1 MYGLRSAPSR
11 RLHRQA
17 TAQNLTVPTLM
28 LQHEMK
34 ESLDK
39 RHGKTM
45 EYDQQ
50 GSPRQAGLRIGG
62 DPTHLTGFFR
72 RHFATWNPERCDRGN
87 NGERA
92 LMHELHAT
100 PSMNGNHPAA
110 KMLQHRKT
118 AQRLAKQFQPVRGA
132 P

>member
-50 GSPRQAGLRIGG
+50 GSPPQAGLSGY
-62 DPTHLTGFFR
+62 HLICASE
-72 RHFATWNPERCDRGN
+72 AT
-87 NGERA
+87 
-92 LMHELHAT
+92 
-100 PSMNGNHPAA
+100 
-110 KMLQHRKT
+110 
-118 AQRLAKQFQPVRGA
+118 RLI
-132 P
+132 